1 MAYHGQLLYF
11 CIADLANIEPTY
23 EYALGWFTNLF
34 IGAIQDSEASE
45 DLSKRLEILKE
56 FFTYSLYVNICR
68 SLLEKDKLLFSFL
81 LSVRIQMGA
90 GNIDMNQWY
99 FLLTGGVVVENPD
112 PSPAEWLTKTKW
124 DEVVRLTNLTGG
136 IFQGL
141 DQSFHDPETLAG
153 WTNVYES
160 ANAHK
165 QPFPGEWNTKLSL
178 FSKILVLRS
187 IRPDK
192 IGLAVQQYVVEVQGD
207 KFVKPPPFILADSF
221 VDSDNVTPLVFILSA
236 GSDPMAA
243 IVKYGNDVGAER
255 GSISLGQGQGV
266 KAEKMIDR
274 AYKDGS
280 WVILQNCHLAESWMP
295 DLERICETMD
305 ASNMHPDFRLWC
317 TTYPNPN
324 FPVAI
329 LQNSVKMS
337 FEPPSGLRQ
346 NLMGSYC
353 SDPISS
359 EEFFSSVKKNDI
371 FHKMLYGLCFFHAI
385 VQERRA
391 FGALGWNNPYE
402 FNESDLRISVKQL
415 AMFLDL
421 YEEIPYKALNYCF
434 GRCNYGGRVTDDKDE
449 ITLSVILAGYF
460 REEIA
465 VDGMDL
471 GGDAEEGKVNPWI
484 VPSERSY
491 DEYVAFIDKL
501 PLEVS
506 PSVFGM
512 HPNASMTKDQKNTTE
527 LFASILLTEGG
538 GGSSGGGGGDEEDE
552 EESTNKEEEKTQD
565 DISFDIASSTAKK
578 IPPEFDME
586 FAGLRYPT
594 KWDESMNTVLTQEL
608 ERFNKL
614 NYVIQ
619 DSLLS
624 FQKAVKG
631 EVVMSSALEQLGQQL
646 FFSKIPTIWEA
657 ASYPSLKNLAGYVT
671 DFLKRLD
678 FLDSW
683 LNDCAPPVFWVS
695 GFYFTQAFLTGQL
708 QNFSRRHREPIDNV
722 DFDFVVLDK
731 EWDEYKESP
740 ADGAYV
746 YGLFFDGAR
755 WDAANNTIV
764 DPEPKVL
771 FSVCPAIHL
780 LPKEKQNILDFPS
793 YHAPC
798 YKTSE
803 RRGMLSVSLE
813 V

>member
-1 MAYHGQLLYF
+1 LYF

-34 IGAIQDSEASE
+34 VGAIRDSDASD
-45 DLSKRLEILKE
+45 DLSKRLDILKD

-99 FLLTGGVVVENPD
+99 FLLTGGVVVENPI
-112 PSPAEWLTKTKW
+112 PSPVEWLTKTKW
-124 DEVVRLTNLTGG
+124 DEVVRLSKLTGG
-136 IFQGL
+136 EFAGL
-141 DQSFHDPETLAG
+141 DQSFTNSATLAG

-165 QPFPGEWNTKLSL
+165 EPFPGEWNTKLSL

-192 IGLAVQQYVVEVQGD
+192 ISLAVQDYVVEVQGD
-207 KFVKPPPFILADSF
+207 IFVKPPPFILADSF

-243 IVKYGNDVGAER
+243 IVKYGNDQGATL

-266 KAEKMIDR
+266 KAEKMMSR

-280 WVILQNCHLAESWMP
+280 WVILQNCHLAESWTP

-324 FPVAI
+324 FPVTI

-337 FEPPSGLRQ
+337 FEPPTGLRQ

-359 EEFFSSVKKNDI
+359 MEFFSSVKKNDI
-371 FHKMLYGLCFFHAI
+371 FHKMLYGVCFFHAI

-415 AMFLDL
+415 AIFLDL

-465 VDGMDL
+465 IDGMNLAGETKTDV
-471 GGDAEEGKVNPWI
+471 DNPWV
-484 VPSERSY
+484 VPTERSY
-491 DEYVAFIDKL
+491 EEYVAFIDKL
-501 PLEVS
+501 PIEVS

-538 GGSSGGGGGDEEDE
+538 GGGGGGSGDGDEEDDTSE
-552 EESTNKEEEKTQD
+552 KKEEKTQD
-565 DISFDIASSTAKK
+565 DISFDIALATAKK

-614 NYVIQ
+614 NDVIQ
-619 DSLLS
+619 DSLMS

-657 ASYPSLKNLAGYVT
+657 ASYPSLKPLAGYVT
-671 DFLKRLD
+671 DFLQRLE
-678 FLDSW
+678 FLDKW
-683 LNDCAPPVFWVS
+683 LNGTAPPVFWVS

-708 QNFSRRHREPIDNV
+708 QNFSRRHLEPIDNV
-722 DFDFVVLDK
+722 QFDFVILEK
-731 EWDEYKESP
+731 EWSQYDAP
-740 ADGAYV
+740 PVDGAYV
-746 YGLFFDGAR
+746 YGLFFDGAK
-755 WDAANNTIV
+755 WDASENSIL
-764 DPEPKVL
+764 DPEPKVTL
-771 FSVCPAIHL
+771 FC
-780 LPKEKQNILDFPS
+780 
-793 YHAPC
+793 
-798 YKTSE
+798 
-803 RRGMLSVSLE
+803 SLF
-813 V
+813 VYFVFVVVQSRH

>member
-1 MAYHGQLLYF
+1 
-11 CIADLANIEPTY
+11 
-23 EYALGWFTNLF
+23 
-34 IGAIQDSEASE
+34 
-45 DLSKRLEILKE
+45 
-56 FFTYSLYVNICR
+56 
-68 SLLEKDKLLFSFL
+68 
-81 LSVRIQMGA
+81 MGA
-90 GNIDMNQWY
+90 GKIDMNQWY
-99 FLLTGGVVVENPD
+99 FLLTGGVAVENPE
-112 PSPAEWLTKTKW
+112 PSPAGWLAKSKW
-124 DEVVRLTNLTGG
+124 DSIVRLSNLTGG
-136 IFQGL
+136 EFLGL
-141 DQSFHDPETLAG
+141 DKSFQNSDTLAG
-153 WTNVYES
+153 WSRLYES

-165 QPFPGEWNTKLSL
+165 EPFPGEWDKKLSL

-192 IGLAVQQYVVEVQGD
+192 VGLAVQQYVVSVQGE

-221 VDSDNVTPLVFILSA
+221 VDSNNITPLVFILSA

-243 IVKYGNDVGAER
+243 IVKYGNDVGATR
-255 GSISLGQGQGV
+255 GSISLGQGQGI
-266 KAEKMIDR
+266 KAEKMIER

-305 ASNMHPDFRLWC
+305 PQNMHPDFRLWC

-460 REEIA
+460 HEGIA

-471 GGDAEEGKVNPWI
+471 GGKANDTNNPWI
-484 VPSERSY
+484 VPTERSY
-491 DEYVAFIDKL
+491 EEYVAFIDKL

-512 HPNASMTKDQKNTTE
+512 HPNASMTKDQKTTTE

-538 GGSSGGGGGDEEDE
+538 GGGGGGGADEDE
-552 EESTNKEEEKTQD
+552 DESAKEEEKTQD
-565 DISFDIASSTAKK
+565 DISFDIASATAKK
-578 IPPEFDME
+578 IPPQFDME

-614 NYVIQ
+614 NHVIQ

-631 EVVMSSALEQLGQQL
+631 EVVMSAALEQLGQQL

-657 ASYPSLKNLAGYVT
+657 ASYPSLKPLAGYVA
-671 DFLKRLD
+671 DLLQRLD
-678 FLDSW
+678 FLDKW
-683 LNDCAPPVFWVS
+683 LNGTAPPVYWIS

-708 QNFSRRHREPIDNV
+708 QNFSRRHLEPIDNV
-722 DFDFVVLDK
+722 GFDFVILEK
-731 EWDEYKESP
+731 EWNEYDTP
-740 ADGAYV
+740 PTDGAYV

-755 WDAANNTIV
+755 WDAANTTIA

-803 RRGMLSVSLE
+803 RRGMLSTTGHSTNFVMFLE
-813 V
+813 IPSNKENEYWTKCGVALLTQLD